1 VRAIRA
7 GDDPYPISRL
17 RRRAAQDCKRMPQ
30 GSIASTLSKR
40 NRRPLSHSVLA
51 QIYPATRRLTTFQF
65 ARAEEFET
73 VTGEEYKNIKSHM
86 PSEHFPR
93 YI

>member
-1 VRAIRA
+1 MILTRSHVYGVALPKIANGCLRAVLRVRSAKETDA
-7 GDDPYPISRL
+7 
-17 RRRAAQDCKRMPQ
+17 
-30 GSIASTLSKR
+30 
-40 NRRPLSHSVLA
+40 PLSHSVLA
-51 QIYPATRRLTTFQF
+51 QIYLATRRLTTFQF